1 VLSDKFQRTI
11 LVKQQ
16 CVRPISLAAPLV
28 PDMHET
34 ANPVTSE
41 TKAPQVLSFFGA
53 GSPYLRTGWHMRV
66 RAEVVLTLAGKNHYG
81 RVLDLGCGDG
91 SISRSFLGHGNHI
104 TLLDFSAAMLERA
117 AAHIPH
123 ECLPESEFIQ
133 ANLLEHR
140 FTSQYDL
147 VLCVGV
153 LAHVDDVLQTL
164 NLISRLTRTGGRC
177 IIQLSDRGQ
186 WSTKLVLLW
195 EALANLALR
204 RRTYRKNHT
213 GWNTMRRMAEARGLQ
228 LREYYRYSLL
238 LPGMGFLPDTLLYKW
253 QKFTFRHPII
263 GCLGTELIA
272 SFDKPVARNVSEK
285 TVIP

>member
-1 VLSDKFQRTI
+1 MSEMTD
-11 LVKQQ
+11 
-16 CVRPISLAAPLV
+16 
-28 PDMHET
+28 
-34 ANPVTSE
+34 PVTLD

-53 GSPYLRTGWHMRV
+53 GSPYLRTGWHMRL
-66 RAEVVLTLAGKNHYG
+66 RAEVVRTLAGKNCHG

-91 SISRSFLGHGNHI
+91 SISRNFLGNGNHI

-123 ECLPESEFIQ
+123 ECLPETEFIQ

-153 LAHVDDVLQTL
+153 LAHVDDVRQTMTL
-164 NLISRLTRTGGRC
+164 VSALTKTSGRC
-177 IIQLSDRGQ
+177 IIQLTDCGQ
-186 WSTKLVLLW
+186 WSTKLLLFW
-195 EALANLALR
+195 ESLVDFILH
-204 RRTYRKNHT
+204 RRTYLTNHT
-213 GWNTMRRMAEARGLQ
+213 NLNAIRGMAEASGLQ

-253 QKFTFRHPII
+253 QNFTLRHPLI
-263 GCLGTELIA
+263 GRFGTELIA
-272 SFDKPVARNVSEK
+272 SFDKPVTRSMSEHNPLPARSQRG
-285 TVIP
+285 